1 MLILSKSSCEAR
13 RKRTR
18 SLSPNN
24 FEQAT
29 DITLLGNDDDK
40 ADKLAIWL
48 KEKPFYLEK
57 TKTLP

>member
-1 MLILSKSSCEAR
+1 MLIPSESSCEAG

-18 SLSPNN
+18 SLSPDD
-24 FEQAT
+24 FERVT
-29 DITLLGNDDDK
+29 DITLLGNNDDK

-48 KEKPFYLEK
+48 KEKPFHLEK